1 MKIAVLMGGASGER
15 AVSLA
20 SGAQVTRALE
30 EAGHQ
35 VVPVDTSAGVLPTAR
50 IDALLTGGVG
60 RPAEAGD
67 ALATGDLAGLLRA
80 PELDGIDLVLPVL
93 HGGAGEDGTVQGLL
107 DLLGLPHAGSGR
119 LGCTLSM
126 DKEVSK
132 RLFREAGIPTP
143 EWAVVEPRRRGAPGR
158 ESTEEAV
165 ARLGLPLIVKP
176 PSGGST
182 LGLTLVRQPDQLPA
196 AMALSAGW
204 EPRVLLER
212 FVAGRELT
220 VGVVDGEALPV
231 GEIIPE
237 HEVFDYTCKYR
248 EGMAQEVFPADVEE
262 GVARQARA
270 LALQVMDTLFMRDFG
285 RVDFIL
291 DEAGGLWCLEAN
303 ALPGMTA
310 TSLLPQAAQA
320 GGLEFPELCHRI
332 VLTALRRIAE
342 EGSGGVAGSALPTA
356 GEVPDP
362 SPGTPDSPPG

>member
-1 MKIAVLMGGASGER
+1 MGGASGER

-35 VVPVDTSAGVLPTAR
+35 VVSVDTSAGVLDRSR
-50 IDALLTGGVG
+50 IDALLAGGVG
-60 RPAEAGD
+60 RPAGRGD
-67 ALATGDLAGLLRA
+67 ALATGDLAGLLSRA
-80 PELDGIDLVLPVL
+80 VPGEVDLVLPVL
-93 HGGAGEDGTVQGLL
+93 HGGAGEDGTVQALL
-107 DLLGLPHAGSGR
+107 DLMGLPYAGSGR

-132 RLFREAGIPTP
+132 RLFRDAGIPTP
-143 EWAVVEPRRRGAPGR
+143 EWEVVAPIPTDPA
-158 ESTEEAV
+158 SATEGPPDPVAAAV

-182 LGLTLVRQPDQLPA
+182 LGLSLVRLPEEVEDA
-196 AMALSAGW
+196 VARSARW

-237 HEVFDYTCKYR
+237 HEIFDYTCKYE

-262 GVARQARA
+262 DVAREVRA
-270 LALQVMDTLFMRDFG
+270 LALRVMDTLFMRDFG

-291 DEAGGLWCLEAN
+291 DEARGLWCLEAN

-310 TSLLPQAAQA
+310 TSLLPRAARA
-320 GGLEFPELCHRI
+320 GGIPFPELCHRI
-332 VLTALRRIAE
+332 VVTARRRIEAE
-342 EGSGGVAGSALPTA
+342 ARART
-356 GEVPDP
+356 P
-362 SPGTPDSPPG
+362 SPGTRDLPPG